1 MTATGCVLFA
11 KRLERGRFVW
21 PQATSGSG
29 FADASPVI
37 DAAGGHRLA
46 AAGAHLGAAAVGV
59 TCEILLHNFFRAD
72 EDANAQ
78 SSCDTPR
85 MSVATLPDLNALPA
99 DALRALILAQHEQLI
114 SREREIEHL
123 QLLLAKLHRMQFGR
137 KSEKLQRQI
146 EQLELRLEELESHR
160 SEKECNAAEPAS
172 VIASSTPTATKP
184 TRRALPD
191 HLPRQTRRHEPK
203 ETVCPQ
209 CQGELRKLG
218 EDVSEMLEYVPASF
232 VVIRHVR
239 TKLSC
244 TKCDCIVQA
253 EAPSRPIERGVAGPG
268 LLAHVLV
275 SKYCD
280 HLPLYRQSEMYA
292 RQDVELERSTL
303 ADWVGST
310 SRLLQPLVEALR
322 RYVTAADKLH
332 ADDTPV
338 PVLSPGNGKTK
349 TGRLWTYVRDD
360 RPAGDSAAPAVWFAY
375 SPDRKGEHPERHLEK
390 FRGTLQADAYAGF
403 NQLYENGRIQ
413 QAACWAHVRRK
424 FYDLEQAHASPV
436 AREALVRIGA
446 LYGIEETIRGK
457 PPDER
462 RAVRQAQSKPLL
474 DFLRQW
480 FEATLSKLSRK
491 SETTV
496 AIRYALSRWDALT
509 RYIEDGHIEI
519 DNNAAERSL
528 RGVAL
533 GRKNYL
539 FAGSDTGG
547 ERAAVIYSLIGS
559 AKLTGLDPE
568 AYLREV
574 LTRIA
579 DHPINRIEELLPWNI
594 GSTPAEVST

>member
-1 MTATGCVLFA
+1 M
-11 KRLERGRFVW
+11 
-21 PQATSGSG
+21 
-29 FADASPVI
+29 
-37 DAAGGHRLA
+37 LA
-46 AAGAHLGAAAVGV
+46 
-59 TCEILLHNFFRAD
+59 
-72 EDANAQ
+72 
-78 SSCDTPR
+78 
-85 MSVATLPDLNALPA
+85 
-99 DALRALILAQHEQLI
+99 
-114 SREREIEHL
+114 
-123 QLLLAKLHRMQFGR
+123 
-137 KSEKLQRQI
+137 
-146 EQLELRLEELESHR
+146 
-160 SEKECNAAEPAS
+160 
-172 VIASSTPTATKP
+172 
-184 TRRALPD
+184 
-191 HLPRQTRRHEPK
+191 
-203 ETVCPQ
+203 
-209 CQGELRKLG
+209 
-218 EDVSEMLEYVPASF
+218 
-232 VVIRHVR
+232 
-239 TKLSC
+239 
-244 TKCDCIVQA
+244 
-253 EAPSRPIERGVAGPG
+253 PG
-268 LLAHVLV
+268 
-275 SKYCD
+275 K
-280 HLPLYRQSEMYA
+280 
-292 RQDVELERSTL
+292 
-303 ADWVGST
+303 
-310 SRLLQPLVEALR
+310 
-322 RYVTAADKLH
+322 
-332 ADDTPV
+332 
-338 PVLSPGNGKTK
+338 GKTK

-403 NQLYENGRIQ
+403 NQLYENGGIE

-436 AREALVRIGA
+436 AREALQRIGA

-474 DFLRQW
+474 DSLRQW
-480 FEATLSKLSRK
+480 FEAILSKLSRK

-496 AIRYALSRWDALT
+496 AIRYALSRWDALA

-559 AKLTGLDPE
+559 AKLNGLDPE

>member
-1 MTATGCVLFA
+1 
-11 KRLERGRFVW
+11 
-21 PQATSGSG
+21 
-29 FADASPVI
+29 
-37 DAAGGHRLA
+37 
-46 AAGAHLGAAAVGV
+46 
-59 TCEILLHNFFRAD
+59 
-72 EDANAQ
+72 
-78 SSCDTPR
+78 
-85 MSVATLPDLNALPA
+85 MSVASLPDLNALPGE
-99 DALRALILAQHEQLI
+99 ALRALILAQHEQLLSAEDRLTATQEQLQ

-160 SEKECNAAEPAS
+160 SEKECNAGEPAP
-172 VIASSTPTATKP
+172 VIASSTPAAAKP

-203 ETVCPQ
+203 ETVCPE

-218 EDVSEMLEYVPASF
+218 EDVAEMLEYVPASF
-232 VVIRHVR
+232 VVIRHLR
-239 TKLSC
+239 PKLSC

-253 EAPSRPIERGVAGPG
+253 EAPSRPIERGGAGPG

-292 RQDVELERSTL
+292 GQDVELERSTL

-310 SRLLQPLVEALR
+310 SRLLEPLVEALR
-322 RYVTAADKLH
+322 GYVMAAGKLH

-360 RPAGDSAAPAVWFAY
+360 GPAGDSAAPAVWFAY
-375 SPDRKGEHPERHLEK
+375 SPDRKGEHPKRHLEK

-403 NQLYENGRIQ
+403 NPLYENGRIQ

-462 RAVRQAQSKPLL
+462 HAVRQAQSKPRL
-474 DFLRQW
+474 DSLRQW

-491 SETTV
+491 SET
-496 AIRYALSRWDALT
+496 LSRLHLAALCK
-509 RYIEDGHIEI
+509 
-519 DNNAAERSL
+519 
-528 RGVAL
+528 L
-533 GRKNYL
+533 GQW
-539 FAGSDTGG
+539 S
-547 ERAAVIYSLIGS
+547 
-559 AKLTGLDPE
+559 
-568 AYLREV
+568 
-574 LTRIA
+574 
-579 DHPINRIEELLPWNI
+579 
-594 GSTPAEVST
+594 

>member
-1 MTATGCVLFA
+1 
-11 KRLERGRFVW
+11 
-21 PQATSGSG
+21 
-29 FADASPVI
+29 
-37 DAAGGHRLA
+37 
-46 AAGAHLGAAAVGV
+46 
-59 TCEILLHNFFRAD
+59 
-72 EDANAQ
+72 
-78 SSCDTPR
+78 
-85 MSVATLPDLNALPA
+85 MSVLALPDLNALPA

-123 QLLLAKLHRMQFGR
+123 KLLLVKLHRMQFGR

-146 EQLELRLEELESHR
+146 EQLELRLEELESNR
-160 SEKECNAAEPAS
+160 SEPKPPAPEPVPAAASTAPPA
-172 VIASSTPTATKP
+172 KP
-184 TRRALPD
+184 TRGVLPS

-253 EAPSRPIERGVAGPG
+253 EAPSRPIERGLAGPG

-280 HLPLYRQSEMYA
+280 HQPLYRQSEMYA
-292 RQDVELERSTL
+292 RQGVELERSTL
-303 ADWVGST
+303 ADWVGGSA
-310 SRLLQPLVEALR
+310 RLLQPLVEALR
-322 RYVTAADKLH
+322 RYVMAASKLH

-338 PVLSPGNGKTK
+338 PVLAPSTGKTK

-360 RPAGDSAAPAVWFAY
+360 RPAGNTTAPAVWFAY

-436 AREALVRIGA
+436 AREALQRIGA
-446 LYGIEETIRGK
+446 LYGIEEQIRGR
-457 PPDER
+457 PPEER
-462 RAVRQAQSKPLL
+462 REVRQAQAKPLL
-474 DFLRQW
+474 DSLRQW

-491 SETTV
+491 SETTA
-496 AIRYALSRWDALT
+496 AIRYALPRWDALT
-509 RYIEDGHIEI
+509 RYMEDGHIEI

-539 FAGSDTGG
+539 FAGSDAGG
-547 ERAAVIYSLIGS
+547 ERAAAIYSLIGS
-559 AKLTGLDPE
+559 AKLNGLDPE
-568 AYLREV
+568 AYLRQV
-574 LTRIA
+574 LICIA
-579 DHPINRIEELLPWNI
+579 DHPVSRIDELLPCNL
-594 GSTPAEVST
+594 SPSPVEVST